1 MERGG
6 PVRTEMSIS
15 LSHSREGTEHSPG
28 REDLGCFQGWVL
40 CMAPVSLQGWGERCT
55 SHGELEE
62 GAG

>member
-1 MERGG
+1 
-6 PVRTEMSIS
+6 MSIS
-15 LSHSREGTEHSPG
+15 RSHSREGTEHSPG

-40 CMAPVSLQGWGERCT
+40 CMAPVSLQGWGERCA